1 MSDRLTI
8 AFVGTGV
15 MGAAMAGH
23 LMDAGHRLVVFNRTK
38 DKAGRLLERGA
49 QWADSAGE
57 AAASADVT
65 ITIVGYPGDVEAV
78 YLGTGGIVERAR
90 EGALLIDMTTSTPTL
105 AVRIAEAAS
114 ARGVLALDAPVSGGD
129 VGAREATLTI
139 MAGGTAEAF
148 ERALPLFEVM
158 GRTYTHAGG
167 PGTGQHTKMANQ
179 IGIAGTMLGLVE
191 ALQYAK
197 AAGLDLERTHAALSG
212 GGANSWS
219 WGAYGPRILSG
230 DFAPGFF
237 VKHFVKDLRIA
248 LDEARAMELR
258 LPGLELAERLYAFL
272 LDADGA
278 ELGTQALWLL
288 YERRDLRAARRGRT
302 PPRAPTSVRAVLP
315 SPTSPVRSTAC

>member
-158 GRTYTHAGG
+158 GRTFTHAGG
-167 PGTGQHTKMANQ
+167 PGSGQHTKMANQ

-248 LDEARAMELR
+248 IDEARDLGIE
-258 LPGLELAERLYAFL
+258 LPGLELAERLYARL
-272 LDADGA
+272 QEADGA

-288 YERRDLRAARRGRT
+288 YERGGQAEGSSR
-302 PPRAPTSVRAVLP
+302 
-315 SPTSPVRSTAC
+315 